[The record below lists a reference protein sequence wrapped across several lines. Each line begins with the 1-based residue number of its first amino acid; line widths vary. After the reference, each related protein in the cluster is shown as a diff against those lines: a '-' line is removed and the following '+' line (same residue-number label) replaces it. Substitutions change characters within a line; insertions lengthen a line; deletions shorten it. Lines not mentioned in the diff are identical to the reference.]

1 MATTIQSDI
10 RSALQVATST
20 ILSRRGGSGGTFR
33 AVAVCSFPNWRTK
46 SSSLRLRAFFSSSSS
61 SSSSSNDAVLKS
73 QEKPPICTADELHYV
88 SVSNS
93 DWKLALWRYRPSPQA
108 PPRNHP
114 LLLLSGVGT
123 NAIGYD
129 LSPGS
134 SFARYMSGQGFD
146 TWILEV
152 RGAGLS
158 VQGSNTKEIKQSAN
172 ERSGQMEAASK
183 SVTNSAFP
191 VEPQSTNSTIAF
203 AESETFAVKGK
214 ESESMVVKGDT
225 TEMPT
230 VWDESRLVMK
240 LTETFMRLSER
251 LSGFLSEGQSKI
263 MSAKLF
269 DQISKLLVDSQ
280 LSGRFNDIRDKLLG
294 LLETR
299 QNSSIASQIRDLS
312 QRIVNII
319 DESQLSV
326 SPPLFD
332 LQERFVSTIEDFQK
346 QLDLIV
352 KYDWDFDHYLEEDVP
367 AAIEYVTAESKPKD
381 GKLLAIGHSMGGILL
396 YSTLSRCAFE
406 GRDSRFAAIVT
417 LASSLDYTSSKS
429 TLKLLLPLA
438 DPAQALSVPVVPLGT
453 LLAAAYPLSSQ
464 APYVLSWLNNL
475 ISAEDMMHPELL
487 KKLVLNN
494 FCTIPAKLLLQ
505 LTTAFREGG
514 LCDRSGTFS
523 YKDHVHKGNVPILA
537 LAGDR
542 DLICPPEAVEA
553 TVKLIPEKLV
563 TYKVFGEPGG
573 PHYAHYDLV
582 GGRLAVEQV
591 YPCITQFLTRHD
603 SA

>member
-10 RSALQVATST
+10 RSALHVATST
-20 ILSRRGGSGGTFR
+20 ILSRGGGTFR
-33 AVAVCSFPNWRTK
+33 AVAVCSFPIRRTK
-46 SSSLRLRAFFSSSSS
+46 SSLRLRAFFSSSSS
-61 SSSSSNDAVLKS
+61 SVLKS

-88 SVSNS
+88 PVSNS

-129 LSPGS
+129 LSPES

-158 VQGSNTKEIKQSAN
+158 VQGSKTKEIKQSAN

-183 SVTNSAFP
+183 RVTNGAFP

-203 AESETFAVKGK
+203 AESETFAVKEK

-225 TEMPT
+225 TGMAT

-269 DQISKLLVDSQ
+269 DQISRLLVDSQ

-294 LLETR
+294 LLEAR

-319 DESQLSV
+319 DEGQISV

-367 AAIEYVTAESKPKD
+367 AAIEYVTAESKPED

-396 YSTLSRCAFE
+396 YSTLSRC
-406 GRDSRFAAIVT
+406 GTIP
-417 LASSLDYTSSKS
+417 SLV
-429 TLKLLLPLA
+429 A

-464 APYVLSWLNNL
+464 PPYVLSWLNNL

-514 LCDRSGTFS
+514 LCDRSGTLS

-553 TVKLIPEKLV
+553 TVKLIPEQLV

-591 YPCITQFLTRHD
+591 YPCITQFLTQHD